1 VYRDDNGNE
10 NRIARRNYEAANGW
24 LVLYPFDQNVKPLL
38 PLRAN
43 YTGRALALIAPPD
56 QIVAPDMN

>member
-10 NRIARRNYEAANGW
+10 TRIAREAANGW
-24 LVLYPFDQNVKPLL
+24 SVLYPFDQNVKPLL